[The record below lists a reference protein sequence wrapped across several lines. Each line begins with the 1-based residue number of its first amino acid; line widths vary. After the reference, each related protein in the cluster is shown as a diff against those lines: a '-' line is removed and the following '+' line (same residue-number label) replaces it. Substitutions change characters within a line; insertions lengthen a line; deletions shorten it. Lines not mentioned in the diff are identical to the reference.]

1 MRYLVTIV
9 LVLILST
16 ASAFCAE
23 ELRVVKVG
31 ISNQS
36 FSSFEHKN
44 ASFFTNG
51 NFLVVDMS
59 GGQNYNPEKGAVVK
73 VELVNNLFKVSADGK
88 ELIQRSFG
96 PVVLTSDDLISIQ
109 GLKRKGLQAT
119 YVGQFELR
127 MTKNLDTFNIINVLD
142 VNNYLKGVVPNEM
155 PVSFGLEALKAQ
167 AIAARNY
174 VNRPQN
180 PTSNYNICD
189 STACQVYFGANS
201 YAPLADKAV
210 EQTDGIF
217 ALYKYEPILA
227 LYSSTAGGITESH
240 ENAFGDG
247 LAIGP
252 KPYPYLKSVGGGPL
266 KTEEEVKEYYSSM
279 PKSPDMKSP
288 LYRWKVEWTRAE
300 LEALLNKTLVAQSK
314 AGLVEPRFEEGT
326 TIDELQDIK
335 VLRRGDSG
343 KALLVEIIAKNGRWK
358 VKKELG
364 IRRVF
369 QNGSKIL
376 YSANF
381 YIEKTMPAR
390 KIDLRAFDV
399 LRNADNTDEETPIIE
414 AKTDSGL
421 EKITFIGGGFGHG
434 VGMSQYG
441 AGYMAGEGKD
451 YVDIL
456 KYYYQGT
463 TISTLPKS
471 LSNVTEKPSQT
482 SFYFDKKMKKRVILK
497 FDNTKKLSKLEFNV
511 NEFNF
516 APNMLLYGN
525 KILWFDITTYL
536 KNGDNNITI
545 MPLGERDKT
554 KQASFWIEL
563 E

>member
-9 LVLILST
+9 LLLILC
-16 ASAFCAE
+16 AGAAFCAE

-31 ISNQS
+31 ISNQT

-44 ASFFTNG
+44 AAFFTSG

-59 GGQNYNPEKGAVVK
+59 GGQNYSPKKGSVIK
-73 VELVNNLFKVSADGK
+73 VELVDNLFRVSEDNR
-88 ELIQRSFG
+88 ELITRSFG
-96 PVVLTSDDLISIQ
+96 PIVLTSDDPISIQ
-109 GLKRKGLQAT
+109 GLKRKGLQAS
-119 YVGQFELR
+119 YLGQFELKI
-127 MTKNLDTFNIINVLD
+127 TKNLNSFNIINVLD
-142 VNNYLKGVVPNEM
+142 INSYLKGVVPNEM

-174 VNRPQN
+174 ANRPQIQS
-180 PTSNYNICD
+180 SNYNICD
-189 STACQVYFGANS
+189 STACQVYYGVNS
-201 YAPLADKAV
+201 HATLADRAV

-240 ENAFGDG
+240 ENTFGEG
-247 LAIGP
+247 LLT
-252 KPYPYLKSVGGGPL
+252 KLHPYLKSVGDGPL
-266 KTEEEVKEYYSSM
+266 KTEDDVREYYSSM
-279 PKSPDMKSP
+279 PQSPDIKSP

-300 LEALLNKTLVAQSK
+300 LEEILNKTLAAQSK
-314 AGLVEPRFEEGT
+314 AGLVEPRFEDRMQIG
-326 TIDELQDIK
+326 ELQDIR
-335 VLRRGDSG
+335 VLKRGDSG
-343 KALLVEIIAKNGRWK
+343 KALLVEIVGKNGRWR

-364 IRRVF
+364 IRRALQIPNM
-369 QNGSKIL
+369 QNGSKML

-381 YIEKTMPAR
+381 YVEKLEKMLDDKP
-390 KIDLRAFDV
+390 V
-399 LRNADNTDEETPIIE
+399 E
-414 AKTDSGL
+414 L
-421 EKITFIGGGFGHG
+421 EKITLVGGGYGHG

-463 TISTLPKS
+463 SIGTLPKL
-471 LSNVTEKPSQT
+471 LSGTAEKPSQV

-497 FDNTKKLSKLEFNV
+497 FDNTRKLSRLEFNV

-516 APNMLLYGN
+516 VPNMGLYGN
-525 KILWFDITTYL
+525 KILWFDVTTYL
-536 KNGDNNITI
+536 KNGANDIVI
-545 MPLGERDKT
+545 MPLGERDKA
-554 KQASFWIEL
+554 KQPYFWIEL